1 MTFYLKASFAGVL
14 VALSVTST
22 AVLARMSLPGMVCQ
36 PEMQPPL
43 QPLRTTG
50 FGSALLN
57 SGDGPILVSCPIHRV
72 GENMADLWINVQ
84 VDPAGVVADGQ
95 MDCHAVREAMAAG
108 LPPALEQVKAT
119 IPLDKPGTKDIR
131 FPDFKTSAG
140 ASDVYVITCSLP
152 PKVAI
157 KGYNWEVK

>member
-1 MTFYLKASFAGVL
+1 M
-14 VALSVTST
+14 
-22 AVLARMSLPGMVCQ
+22 
-36 PEMQPPL
+36 
-43 QPLRTTG
+43 
-50 FGSALLN
+50 
-57 SGDGPILVSCPIHRV
+57 
-72 GENMADLWINVQ
+72 
-84 VDPAGVVADGQ
+84 ADGQ

-157 KGYNWEVK
+157 KGYNWDVK

>member
-1 MTFYLKASFAGVL
+1 MTFYLKASFVGVL
-14 VALSVTST
+14 VALSLASP
-22 AVLARMSLPGMVCQ
+22 AVMARMSLPGMVCQ

-50 FGSALLN
+50 FGATLLN
-57 SGDGPILVSCPIHRV
+57 NGDGHILVSCPIHRV
-72 GENMADLWINVQ
+72 GENITDLWINVQ
-84 VDPAGVVADGQ
+84 VDPAGVVEDGQ
-95 MDCHAVREAMAAG
+95 MDCHAVREAMAEG

-119 IPLDKPGTKDIR
+119 ISLDKPGTKDVK

-157 KGYNWEVK
+157 KGYNWDAK